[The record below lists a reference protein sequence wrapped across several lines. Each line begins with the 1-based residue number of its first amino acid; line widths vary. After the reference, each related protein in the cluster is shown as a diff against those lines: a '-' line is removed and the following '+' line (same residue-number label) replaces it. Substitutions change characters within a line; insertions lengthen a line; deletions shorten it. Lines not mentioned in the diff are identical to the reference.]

1 MDYKTQMPSPKTT
14 RINQTVCVI
23 CRSEM
28 NKMFDYHS
36 FNYFR
41 CPTCRHVMTLPY
53 PTNLQLQEHY
63 DQAFEDGNYNTA
75 RKHEDVYM
83 SAMNKF
89 VKLIKMHFDKQ
100 GRSLNNLT
108 ALDVGC
114 FTGEFLYCM
123 HQQGA
128 DVYGIEYQQQ
138 AAKIANQKLPGRIV
152 NADVLNDSFSLPL
165 PEFDVITLFGV
176 VEHVIDPVGLIERM
190 VPLLKKN
197 GLLMIQT
204 PNSSSMLAR
213 LMGKYW
219 LPYTPVEHIHLF
231 STKSLEKTLRRNM
244 FENIIFKAHWK
255 TLSIAY
261 AHSMLKTFGPKFY
274 RISKSFFDILPKFI
288 TEIRMPFYIGEVIL
302 FASIQK

>member
-1 MDYKTQMPSPKTT
+1 MPNPETIRQTT
-14 RINQTVCVI
+14 CII
-23 CRSEM
+23 CQSEM

-36 FNYFR
+36 FYYFR
-41 CPTCRHVMTLPY
+41 CPVCQHVMTLPY
-53 PTNLQLQEHY
+53 PTTTQIQEHY
-63 DQAFEDGNYNTA
+63 GRAFEEGNYNTA
-75 RKHEDVYM
+75 RKHADVYM
-83 SAMNKF
+83 AAMNKF
-89 VKLIKMHFDKQ
+89 VKLIKMHFDKKN
-100 GRSLNNLT
+100 RSLNNL
-108 ALDVGC
+108 AVLDVGC
-114 FTGEFLYCM
+114 FTGDFLYCM

-138 AAKIANQKLPGRIV
+138 AAKIANQKLPGKII

-165 PEFDVITLFGV
+165 SEFDIITLLGV
-176 VEHVIDPVGLIERM
+176 VEHIVDPVRLIER
-190 VPLLKKN
+190 VIPLLKKN

-204 PNSSSMLAR
+204 PNSSSTLAR

-231 STKSLEKTLRRNM
+231 STKSLEIILKRTG
-244 FENIIFKAHWK
+244 FENVNVKAHWK
-255 TLSIAY
+255 TLSVSY
-261 AHSMLKTFGPKFY
+261 VYSMLKTFSPEFH